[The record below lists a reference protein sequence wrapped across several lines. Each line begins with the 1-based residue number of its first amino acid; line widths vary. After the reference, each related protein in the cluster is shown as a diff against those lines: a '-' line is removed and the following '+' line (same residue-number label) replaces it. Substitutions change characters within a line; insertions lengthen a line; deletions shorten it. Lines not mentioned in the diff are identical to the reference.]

1 LLYETL
7 ASCIKKKCPALVPLG
22 IKTRDPFYSL
32 IPSVGLISKTES
44 CHAAAAIPSLLM
56 QKVAL
61 LGPIHLAGP

>member
-1 LLYETL
+1 MYQKE
-7 ASCIKKKCPALVPLG
+7 CPAFVPLG

-32 IPSVGLISKTES
+32 IPSVGLIPKTDS
-44 CHAAAAIPSLLM
+44 CLAAAAIPSLLM